1 MTRRGSGSR
10 ATAPAREDRGRGH
23 RSGCEA
29 RADSRGPR
37 IVGATIAATMLL
49 WLAAQWAGPK
59 LGLAGRYAFLID
71 LAALAA
77 FLWSLVAAFRIWRGR
92 RDE

>member
-1 MTRRGSGSR
+1 MV
-10 ATAPAREDRGRGH
+10 PAREDRGHAPRRDG
-23 RSGCEA
+23 EA
-29 RADSRGPR
+29 RADARGPR

-59 LGLAGRYAFLID
+59 LGLPGRYAFLID

-77 FLWSLVAAFRIWRGR
+77 FLWALVAAFRIWARPPGRMRGANA
-92 RDE
+92 